1 MNDCSQI
8 RPGLS
13 SLIKVDDVEDVL
25 EEAPEKLADSMI
37 LFCQVIISSIYALLI
52 PTQSQL
58 QLHHSLHFIQC
69 SMSYKNQLIYI
80 YSTVYSIIL

>member
-1 MNDCSQI
+1 MNSEYFPDVNDCSQI

-52 PTQSQL
+52 PTQPTTTPL
-58 QLHHSLHFIQC
+58 FIAFHSVWHVI
-69 SMSYKNQLIYI
+69 
-80 YSTVYSIIL
+80 